1 MMVSIWKSDFL
12 VTSGDILMTKH
23 NPLYYIFFLF
33 SLLIGVNCQAGEALL
48 DDLQITLEDSHTQ
61 AEFILNGSV
70 TPKVRQFTNPE
81 RIVIDFPAT
90 KFGKSL
96 EVSNPGGSII
106 SKIKGSKPNEE
117 SLRFTFQLKQPV
129 QVRSRIIS
137 GRVLGEQKLI
147 IALFPG
153 VAPAE
158 ENLSVTPG
166 SSELSAKGGES
177 NWKEQLRVLNQRF
190 AAQEQKIRE
199 LEATVK
205 QQGRVLAMKSKG
217 SKVPGLS
224 PAKPSFTPKQMSM
237 AKPQPTSKKQEIKK
251 RPPREKGIE
260 TVLRE
265 EHAIFEHGFTL
276 EPGFSYTRID
286 RNRVALSGFLVL
298 DAIALGQISID
309 EVESDVLLF
318 DLTGRYGVT
327 DRLQVDLNIPFLQ
340 RSTTYRTTANVGNEE
355 EDIERTVDLDFAL
368 SDISF
373 GFSYQLLGESATW
386 PDIVWSTRARAPTG
400 THPFG
405 IKQFQ
410 VTEDVKVTFPEALP
424 TGNGNWAVTSGLS
437 FVKTLDPA
445 VIFASFSYTY
455 NLEEDYSDISSKSD
469 LVVPGSV
476 KLGNSYQFG
485 LGFALALNESIT
497 MSISY
502 SHRYSEKS
510 KTKVTGGD
518 WSKILGS
525 DANSSQLNFGLVYAF
540 TSKFSAVASVGA
552 GLTNDAPDSQFSLRF
567 PYTF

>member
-1 MMVSIWKSDFL
+1 
-12 VTSGDILMTKH
+12 MTKYH
-23 NPLYYIFFLF
+23 PLYYIFFL
-33 SLLIGVNCQAGEALL
+33 LLANFNCQAEQALL
-48 DDLQITLEDSHTQ
+48 NEIQITLDNRHTQ
-61 AEFILNGSV
+61 AEFTLNGPIS
-70 TPKVRQFTNPE
+70 PKIKQLTNPE

-90 KFGKSL
+90 KFGKPL
-96 EVSNPGGSII
+96 KVENPDASII
-106 SKIKGSKPNEE
+106 SKIKGSKPDEE
-117 SLRFTFQLKQPV
+117 SLRFVFELKQPV
-129 QVRSRIIS
+129 QVRSRLLS
-137 GRVLGEQKLI
+137 GRVLGQQKLI
-147 IALFPG
+147 IALIPAG
-153 VAPAE
+153 ENASAAPDI
-158 ENLSVTPG
+158 
-166 SSELSAKGGES
+166 SELSAKDKGGEL
-177 NWKEQLRVLNQRF
+177 NWKEQLRILNQRF
-190 AAQEQKIRE
+190 AAQEKKITE
-199 LEATVK
+199 LQATVER
-205 QQGRVLAMKSKG
+205 QGQVLAMKSKS
-217 SKVPGLS
+217 SKMPGLP
-224 PAKPSFTPKQMSM
+224 PAKSSFTPKQM
-237 AKPQPTSKKQEIKK
+237 AKEKPKPTSKKQQIKK

-327 DRLQVDLNIPFLQ
+327 DRLQVDLNIPFLH

-373 GFSYQLLGESATW
+373 GFSYQLLRESTTW
-386 PDIVWSTRARAPTG
+386 PDIVWSTRARAPSG

-410 VTEDVKVTFPEALP
+410 VTEDVKVTFPEELP

-437 FVKTLDPA
+437 FVKALDPA
-445 VIFASFSYTY
+445 VIFASLSYTY
-455 NLEEDYSDISSKSD
+455 NLEQDYKDISSKSD
-469 LVVPGSV
+469 LVAPGSV
-476 KLGNSYQFG
+476 NLGNSYQFG
-485 LGFALALNESIT
+485 LGFAIALNESIT
-497 MSISY
+497 MSIAY

-510 KTKVTGGD
+510 KTRVNGGS

-525 DANSSQLNFGLVYAF
+525 DANSSQLNFGLVYSF
-540 TSKFSAVASVGA
+540 TPKFSVVASAAA
-552 GLTNDAPDSQFSLRF
+552 GLTNDAPDSQFSLKF

>member
-1 MMVSIWKSDFL
+1 
-12 VTSGDILMTKH
+12 MTKY
-23 NPLYYIFFLF
+23 NPLYYIFFL
-33 SLLIGVNCQAGEALL
+33 LLLTGFNCQAEQTLL
-48 DDLQITLEDSHTQ
+48 NDMQINLQNKHTQ
-61 AEFILNGSV
+61 AEFILNGPV
-70 TPKVRQFTNPE
+70 KPKVRQFTNPE

-90 KFGKSL
+90 KFGKPL
-96 EVSNPGGSII
+96 EVANPAASII
-106 SKIKGSKPNEE
+106 SKIKGSKPDEE
-117 SLRFTFQLKQPV
+117 SLRFVFELKQPV
-129 QVRSRIIS
+129 QVRSRILS
-137 GRVLGEQKLI
+137 GSVLGQQKLI
-147 IALFPG
+147 IALFPS
-153 VAPAE
+153 VKPTDESVSVSPAI
-158 ENLSVTPG
+158 
-166 SSELSAKGGES
+166 SELSAKDKTGEL
-177 NWKEQLRVLNQRF
+177 NWKEQLRILNQRF
-190 AAQEQKIRE
+190 AAQEKKIRE
-199 LEATVK
+199 LEATVE
-205 QQGRVLAMKSKG
+205 QQGRVLAMKTKG
-217 SKVPGLS
+217 SKMQGLP
-224 PAKPSFTPKQMSM
+224 PAKSSLTPKQMSM
-237 AKPQPTSKKQEIKK
+237 AKPKATSKKQEIKR
-251 RPPREKGIE
+251 RPPRKKGIE

-373 GFSYQLLGESATW
+373 GFSYQLLGESAKW
-386 PDIVWSTRARAPTG
+386 PDIVWSARARSPSG

-410 VTEDVKVTFPEALP
+410 VTEDVKVAFPEELP

-437 FVKTLDPA
+437 FVKSLDPA

-455 NLEEDYSDISSKSD
+455 NLEENYSDISSKVD
-469 LVVPGSV
+469 ERVPGSV
-476 KLGNSYQFG
+476 KLGDSLQFG
-485 LGFALALNESIT
+485 LGFAIALNESIT
-497 MSISY
+497 MSIAY

-510 KTKVTGGD
+510 KTRVVGGN
-518 WSKILGS
+518 WNKILGS
-525 DANSSQLNFGLVYAF
+525 EANSSQLNFGLVYAF
-540 TSKFSAVASVGA
+540 SPKFSAVASVGA
-552 GLTNDAPDSQFSLRF
+552 GLTNDAPDSQFSLKF